1 MNKRRLLY
9 LLLAANFIACCIPAR
24 PNVSGNSRHQS
35 GESHLELPAVNP
47 GESITIH
54 LGYTS
59 SFNSVK
65 MIPNWVAYE
74 LTAEELDGII
84 SRPKNSPFQP
94 DPDYKGRQPS
104 RSDYSYSGWD
114 KGHLAPCADMK
125 WSEQAMLESFYF
137 TNICPQNHGFNEG
150 IWLKL
155 EEQARRVAKKR
166 GSVYVVCGPVVN
178 NNEFGTI
185 GSSNVVIPDAFFK
198 AFLYKD
204 TSGFHSIAYLI
215 PNKNLNQSFNDYMLT
230 VNDLEQLIGIDLFAG
245 LNNNIEDIIE
255 EQMHI
260 SDWN

>member
-125 WSEQAMLESFYF
+125 WGASRP
-137 TNICPQNHGFNEG
+137 C
-150 IWLKL
+150 
-155 EEQARRVAKKR
+155 
-166 GSVYVVCGPVVN
+166 
-178 NNEFGTI
+178 
-185 GSSNVVIPDAFFK
+185 
-198 AFLYKD
+198 
-204 TSGFHSIAYLI
+204 
-215 PNKNLNQSFNDYMLT
+215 
-230 VNDLEQLIGIDLFAG
+230 
-245 LNNNIEDIIE
+245 
-255 EQMHI
+255 
-260 SDWN
+260 

>member
-1 MNKRRLLY
+1 MCR
-9 LLLAANFIACCIPAR
+9 
-24 PNVSGNSRHQS
+24 
-35 GESHLELPAVNP
+35 
-47 GESITIH
+47 
-54 LGYTS
+54 
-59 SFNSVK
+59 
-65 MIPNWVAYE
+65 YE
-74 LTAEELDGII
+74 MG
-84 SRPKNSPFQP
+84 
-94 DPDYKGRQPS
+94 
-104 RSDYSYSGWD
+104 
-114 KGHLAPCADMK
+114 
-125 WSEQAMLESFYF
+125 SEQAMLESFYF